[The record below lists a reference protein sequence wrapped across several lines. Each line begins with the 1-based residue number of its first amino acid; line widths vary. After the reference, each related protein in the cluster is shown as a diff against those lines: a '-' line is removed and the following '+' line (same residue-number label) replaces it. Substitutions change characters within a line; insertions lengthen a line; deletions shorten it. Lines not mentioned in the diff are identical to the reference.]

1 MLSPRAVRLFK
12 ARPKRDYSLWKE
24 LSDADLLVRRDVLP
38 IRPPIWKP
46 LQKHQKVCLVLG
58 AHKKRFAFFNE
69 TGTGKTFLSIAL
81 MAYFKRTGDTKCN
94 LILVP
99 NKINKDEWVLE
110 GFEKHAPHMKCVA
123 LKGSTVNKWQT
134 IADNSDADAF
144 VETYMGFVRMCCDL
158 KQVKR
163 KKRTVNRLV
172 PNLSKMKKLM
182 KLFQGVYADESTFLA
197 NKKKLPYRLVNKL
210 SKAAEAFFI
219 LTATPFGRDVEKM
232 WAQLALVDRG
242 YTLGET
248 LTLFRQAFY
257 DTKVNFWG
265 GYEYKLK
272 DGSKEEISKFIDNVS
287 IAYPANEADMPQLS
301 RIPRYVSLDT
311 TAEAYYERAK
321 EQVIA
326 SFGNYQEMKN
336 AFLRMRQ
343 ISSGFVGYRNDET
356 GLKARFE
363 FEEKPKLELLRSVLG
378 EIDTTKKVIIFHE
391 FQYTAGVIQKLL
403 RELGIGYVAVN
414 GMVKDSGKAK
424 RDFKTS
430 KTKNVLVLSNSAGG
444 YGLNLQFAKYG
455 IYYESPVSAILRKQT
470 EKRFDRQFSLHENV
484 ILFDLIVRGTVDQ
497 TILDFHREGR
507 NLWKAIL
514 NTGPKALRGIER
526 RVSKERILIAA

>member
-12 ARPKRDYSLWKE
+12 ARKRFDYSTWKE
-24 LSDADLLVRRDVLP
+24 LSDSDLLVRRDKLP
-38 IRPPIWKP
+38 IKPPIWKR

-58 AHKKRFAFFNE
+58 ARKKRFAFFNE
-69 TGTGKTFLSIAL
+69 TGTGKTYLSIAL
-81 MAYFKRTGDTKCN
+81 MAFFKKLGETKCN

-99 NKINKDEWVLE
+99 NKINKDEWVEE

-123 LKGSTVNKWQT
+123 LKGSTARKWQT
-134 IADNSDADAF
+134 IAENPDADAF
-144 VETYMGFVRMCCDL
+144 VETYMGFVRMCCTL
-158 KQVKR
+158 KKVKR
-163 KKRTVNRLV
+163 KKKEVNKLV
-172 PNLSKMKKLM
+172 PSVTLIKKL
-182 KLFQGVYADESTFLA
+182 KLLFQGVYCDESTFLG
-197 NKKKLPYRLVNKL
+197 NKKKLPYRLVNQL
-210 SKAAEAFFI
+210 SKAAKAFFI

-232 WAQLALVDRG
+232 WSQVFLVDRG

-257 DTKVNFWG
+257 DTKTNFWG
-265 GYEYKLK
+265 GYEHKLK
-272 DGSKEEISKFIDNVS
+272 PDSKDEISRFTDNVS
-287 IAYPANEADMPQLS
+287 IAYPANEADMPKLA
-301 RIPRYVSLDT
+301 RIPRYCSLDT

-363 FEEKPKLELLRSVLG
+363 FEDKPKLELLESVLS
-378 EIDTTKKVIIFHE
+378 EIDTTQKVIIFHE
-391 FQYTAGVIQKLL
+391 FQYTAGVIAKLL
-403 RELGIGYVAVN
+403 KQMGIGYVLVN
-414 GMVKDSGKAK
+414 GMSKDSGKAK
-424 RDFKTS
+424 ATFKTS

-484 ILFDLIVRGTVDQ
+484 LLFDLITRGTVDQ
-497 TILDFHREGR
+497 TILDFHKEGR

-514 NTGPKALRGIER
+514 NTGPKALRGGVNR
-526 RVSKERILIAA
+526 ERILLAA